1 MDYYKEQFN
10 KAGWF
15 VPPYVQMGYLD
26 EIAQDISKNNDSN
39 LESLLSRIYTH
50 DHLAAMV
57 VHRYPIV
64 PYITDYKTII
74 AEAIDAHC
82 LGLHHVAVSGLIPV
96 IEGAGRKILESK
108 GISED
113 YVKNVFA
120 ALANHCKE
128 DVIANEIGAV
138 DEIVAMLD
146 SFVHFT
152 NNNLY
157 VNSARY
163 PHRDKTNRHGI
174 LHGAF
179 SDYDYGAPINFYKA
193 IGSIEFLCFVVSI
206 RESISFFAPDSSEAS
221 FKLAKQYALFQ
232 KMSDWRK
239 HG

>member
-1 MDYYKEQFN
+1 M
-10 KAGWF
+10 
-15 VPPYVQMGYLD
+15 
-26 EIAQDISKNNDSN
+26 
-39 LESLLSRIYTH
+39 
-50 DHLAAMV
+50 
-57 VHRYPIV
+57 
-64 PYITDYKTII
+64 
-74 AEAIDAHC
+74 
-82 LGLHHVAVSGLIPV
+82 
-96 IEGAGRKILESK
+96 
-108 GISED
+108 
-113 YVKNVFA
+113 KNVFA

-193 IGSIEFLCFVVSI
+193 IGSIEFLCFVISI
-206 RESISFFAPDSSEAS
+206 RESISFFAPGSSEAS

>member
-1 MDYYKEQFN
+1 MDYYKELFN

-15 VPPYVQMGYLD
+15 VPPYVHMEYLV
-26 EIAQDISKNNDSN
+26 EIAGDISQNNDSN
-39 LESLLSRIYTH
+39 LESRLSLIYTH

-57 VHRYPIV
+57 KHRYPIV
-64 PYITDYKTII
+64 PYISDYKLII
-74 AEAIDAHC
+74 AEAIV
-82 LGLHHVAVSGLIPV
+82 GLHHVAVSGLIPV
-96 IEGAGRKILESK
+96 IEGVGRKILESK
-108 GISED
+108 GISEK
-113 YVKNVFA
+113 YVKNVFVS
-120 ALANHCKE
+120 LAEYSKE
-128 DVIANEIGAV
+128 NVIANQLGAV

-163 PHRDKTNRHGI
+163 SHRDKTNRHGI

-179 SDYDYGAPINFYKA
+179 SDSDYGAPINFYKA
-193 IGSIEFLCFVVSI
+193 KGSIEFLCFVVSI
-206 RESISFFAPDSSEAS
+206 REPISFFAPNSSEAS

-232 KMSDWRK
+232 IMNDWRK